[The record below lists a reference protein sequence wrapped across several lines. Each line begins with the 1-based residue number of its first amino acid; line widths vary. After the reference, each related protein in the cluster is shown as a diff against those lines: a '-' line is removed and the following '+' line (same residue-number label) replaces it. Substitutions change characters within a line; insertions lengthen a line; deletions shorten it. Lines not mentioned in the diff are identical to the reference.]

1 MYACKI
7 CTCVWGRK
15 ESPTEHKTGESLSFF
30 FLVVVV
36 GWGFWLGGA
45 SSPTGGPTGFTTLI
59 TKHRSMHIFLSL
71 IKSCDFKIIPTMKKI
86 SILY

>member
-30 FLVVVV
+30 FSGGGGGL
-36 GWGFWLGGA
+36 GFWLGGGIL
-45 SSPTGGPTGFTTLI
+45 T
-59 TKHRSMHIFLSL
+59 HRGANRIYY
-71 IKSCDFKIIPTMKKI
+71 IDR
-86 SILY
+86 